1 MKTIRLPGGRVI
13 ALPTLYGALA
23 VCLGTGLAAAL
34 LALGHFGV
42 YRSLALPPL
51 APPAPLFGI
60 VWTVLYALMAV
71 SVSIVY
77 ESRAPIRRAALAVT
91 GLQLLFNAAW
101 VFFFFRMRSYGLA
114 FWELCILLFLVLA
127 MLECFLRVDS
137 FAALLQVPYLLWT
150 AFACY
155 LNLGVLLLN

>member
-1 MKTIRLPGGRVI
+1 MKTLHLPGGRAV
-13 ALPTLYGALA
+13 ALPTLYAALA
-23 VCLGTGLAAAL
+23 ACLGTGLVAAL

-42 YRSLALPPL
+42 YRTLLLPPL
-51 APPAPLFGI
+51 APPAPVFGV
-60 VWTVLYALMAV
+60 VWTILYALLAV
-71 SVSIVY
+71 SVAIVY
-77 ESRAPIRRAALAVT
+77 ESRSPMRRAALAVT
-91 GLQLLFNAAW
+91 ALQLVFNAAW

-137 FAALLQVPYLLWT
+137 FAALLQVPFLLWT

-155 LNLGVLLLN
+155 LNLGILLLN